1 MKNTLRYSVLAF
13 GLAGLLS
20 ACGGGDEGIVVE
32 NKEPTPTGASAS
44 GTVAGATAADT
55 VLNGAYAT
63 SSINL
68 NNVTKVNPIGEHET
82 CRFRFS
88 GLQQV
93 GSDRLMDGDLRY
105 LPGTN
110 AMDTTFVSIATV
122 EFKLTGTA
130 GAVVDKP
137 NNQVVFT
144 GAVLTSTQDTGRS
157 ITLTATI
164 PIRGNRPEGC

>member
-1 MKNTLRYSVLAF
+1 MTNTLRFSALALA
-13 GLAGLLS
+13 LAGLLA
-20 ACGGGDEGIVVE
+20 ACGSTRRRGFLVLDDDALVA
-32 NKEPTPTGASAS
+32 ASA
-44 GTVAGATAADT
+44 TVSGATAADL

-63 SSINL
+63 SNLSL

-93 GSDRLMDGDLRY
+93 GSDRMMDGDLRY

-110 AMDTTFVSIATV
+110 AMDTTFVSIATI
-122 EFKLTGTA
+122 EFKMDGTA

-137 NNQVVFT
+137 GNRVVFT
-144 GAVLTSTQDTGRS
+144 NAVLTSTQGTGRT
-157 ITLTATI
+157 ITLSATI
-164 PIRGNRPEGC
+164 PMRGDRPEGC